1 MIALAKSCSGG
12 GSLLNY
18 IMSDKKGYE
27 LFRSNLCGV
36 NPKEIMEEIKIIQD
50 FNQRATNKTLSL
62 VISPSIEDG
71 NKLSD
76 SDLRE
81 MTNEFLNQLNIDV
94 NQHQLLAFTHTEK
107 QHKHIHIYCNRLNMQ
122 TGRLVKD
129 HHIGKRAQWIAHRI
143 ALKRNLVSAKQIMI
157 DKIKSSEKKVISD
170 EKSIKSQIYQ
180 KHLKAIDKHLNSFSE
195 YIDVMKSMGVIV
207 QPTINKQGLT
217 QGHRIIDVATNSNF
231 KASEVNRKMN
241 LNDVGNNNSIKE
253 KTTIKK
259 MKHGR

>member
-62 VISPSIEDG
+62 VLSPSIEDG
-71 NKLSD
+71 KKISD
-76 SDLRE
+76 STLRE
-81 MTNEFLNQLNIDV
+81 MTIEFLKELNIDS
-94 NQHQLLAFTHTEK
+94 NQHQFLAFTHTEK

-122 TGRLVKD
+122 TGKLVND

-157 DKIKSSEKKVISD
+157 DEIKLSEKKEFKD
-170 EKSIKSQIYQ
+170 EKSIKAQIYE

-195 YIDVMKSMGVIV
+195 YLNVMKSMGVIV
-207 QPTINKQGLT
+207 EPTINKQGIT
-217 QGHRIIDVATNSNF
+217 QGHRLIDVATNSNF

-241 LNDVGNNNSIKE
+241 LKDVGTNNSKE
-253 KTTIKK
+253 EKATIKK
-259 MKHGR
+259 MKYGR

>member
-62 VISPSIEDG
+62 VLSPSIEDG

-76 SDLRE
+76 SDLKE
-81 MTNEFLNQLNIDV
+81 MIIEFLKELNIDS
-94 NQHQLLAFTHTEK
+94 NQHQYLAFTHTEK

-122 TGRLVKD
+122 TGKLVND

-157 DKIKSSEKKVISD
+157 DKIKSSEKKEVSD
-170 EKSIKSQIYQ
+170 EKSIKMNIYK
-180 KHLKAIDKHLNSFSE
+180 KHLKAIDKHLSSFSD
-195 YIDVMKSMGVIV
+195 YIDVMKSMGVLV

-217 QGHRIIDVATNSNF
+217 QGHRLIDVATNSNF

-241 LNDVGNNNSIKE
+241 LNDVGMNNSNKE
-253 KTTIKK
+253 KTTIKI

>member
-27 LFRSNLCGV
+27 LFRSNLCGR

-50 FNQRATNKTLSL
+50 FNQRAVNKTLSL
-62 VISPSIEDG
+62 VLSPSINDG

-81 MTNEFLNQLNIDV
+81 ISIEFLKELNIDI
-94 NQHQLLAFTHTEK
+94 NQFQILAFIHTEK
-107 QHKHIHIYCNRLNMQ
+107 QHKHLHFYINRLNMN
-122 TGRLVKD
+122 TLKLVND
-129 HHIGKRAQWIAHRI
+129 HHIGKRAQWIAHRM
-143 ALKRNLVSAKQIMI
+143 ALKRNLISAKQVMI
-157 DKIKSSEKKVISD
+157 NKIKSIEKKEVSD
-170 EKSIKSQIYQ
+170 EKLIKTDIYK
-180 KHLKAIDKHLNSFSE
+180 KHLKAIDKHLSSFSE
-195 YIDVMKSMGVIV
+195 YIDIMKSMGVIV

-217 QGHRIIDVATNSNF
+217 QGHRLIDVATNSNY

-241 LNDVGNNNSIKE
+241 LNDIGNNNSKKE
-253 KTTIKK
+253 KIMIKT
-259 MKHGR
+259 MKYGR

>member
-27 LFRSNLCGV
+27 LFRSNLCGR

-50 FNQRATNKTLSL
+50 FNQRAVNKTLSL
-62 VISPSIEDG
+62 VLSPSINDG

-81 MTNEFLNQLNIDV
+81 ISIEFLKELNIDI
-94 NQHQLLAFTHTEK
+94 NQFQILAFIHTEK
-107 QHKHIHIYCNRLNMQ
+107 QHKHLHFYINRLNMN
-122 TGRLVKD
+122 TLKLVND
-129 HHIGKRAQWIAHRI
+129 HHIGKRAQWIAHRM

-157 DKIKSSEKKVISD
+157 DKIKLSEKKQVND
-170 EKSIKSQIYQ
+170 EKSIKTNIYN

-195 YIDVMKSMGVIV
+195 YIDVMKSMGIIV

-217 QGHRIIDVATNSNF
+217 QGHRLIDVATNSNF

-241 LNDVGNNNSIKE
+241 LNDVGNNNSNKE
-253 KTTIKK
+253 KITIKK
-259 MKHGR
+259 MKNGR

>member
-27 LFRSNLCGV
+27 LFRSNLCGR
-36 NPKEIMEEIKIIQD
+36 NSKEIMEEIKIIQD
-50 FNQRATNKTLSL
+50 FNQRATHKTLSL
-62 VISPSIEDG
+62 VLSPSIEDG
-71 NKLSD
+71 KKLSD
-76 SDLRE
+76 ADLRE
-81 MTNEFLNQLNIDV
+81 MTIEFLKELNIDI
-94 NQHQLLAFTHTEK
+94 NQFQILAFIHTEK
-107 QHKHIHIYCNRLNMQ
+107 QHKHLHFYINRLNMS
-122 TGRLVKD
+122 TLKLVND
-129 HHIGKRAQWIAHRI
+129 HHIGKRAQWIAHRM

-157 DKIKSSEKKVISD
+157 DKIKSSEKKEVSD
-170 EKSIKSQIYQ
+170 EKSIKMNIYK
-180 KHLKAIDKHLNSFSE
+180 KHLKAIDKHLSSFSE

-217 QGHRIIDVATNSNF
+217 QGHRLIDVATNSNF

-241 LNDVGNNNSIKE
+241 LNNVEMNNSNKE
-253 KTTIKK
+253 KATIKK

>member
-18 IMSDKKGYE
+18 IMNDKKGYE
-27 LFRSNLCGV
+27 LFRSNLCGR

-50 FNQRATNKTLSL
+50 FNQRATNKTLSIVL
-62 VISPSIEDG
+62 SPSIEDG
-71 NKLSD
+71 KKLSD
-76 SDLRE
+76 ADLRE
-81 MTNEFLNQLNIDV
+81 MTIEFLKELNIDF
-94 NQHQLLAFTHTEK
+94 NQHQLAVVVHEEK
-107 QHKHIHIYCNRLNMQ
+107 SHKHLHFYINRLNMS
-122 TGRLVKD
+122 TMKLIND
-129 HHIGKRAQWIAHRI
+129 HHIGKRAQWVAHRM

-157 DKIKSSEKKVISD
+157 DKIKLSKIKVISD

-180 KHLKAIDKHLNSFSE
+180 KHLKAIDKHLSSFSE

-217 QGHRIIDVATNSNF
+217 QGYRLIDVATNSNY

-241 LNDVGNNNSIKE
+241 LKDIGINNSKE
-253 KTTIKK
+253 EKATIKK

>member
-18 IMSDKKGYE
+18 IMNDKKGYE
-27 LFRSNLCGV
+27 LFRSNLCGR

-62 VISPSIEDG
+62 VLSPSIEDG
-71 NKLSD
+71 KKLSD
-76 SDLRE
+76 ADLRE
-81 MTNEFLNQLNIDV
+81 MTIEFLKELNIDI
-94 NQHQLLAFTHTEK
+94 NQHQLAVVVHEEK
-107 QHKHIHIYCNRLNMQ
+107 SHKHLHFFVNRLNMS
-122 TGRLVKD
+122 TMKLIND
-129 HHIGKRAQWIAHRI
+129 HHIGKRAQWVAHRM

-157 DKIKSSEKKVISD
+157 DKIKLSKIKVISD

-180 KHLKAIDKHLNSFSE
+180 KHLKAIDKHLNSFSD

-217 QGHRIIDVATNSNF
+217 QGHRLIDVATNSNF

-241 LNDVGNNNSIKE
+241 LNDIGINNSNKE
-253 KTTIKK
+253 KTTIKI

>member
-36 NPKEIMEEIKIIQD
+36 NSKEILEEIKIFQD

-62 VISPSIEDG
+62 VLSPSIEDG

-81 MTNEFLNQLNIDV
+81 MTIEFLKELNIDI
-94 NQHQLLAFTHTEK
+94 NEHQLLVVVHEEK
-107 QHKHIHIYCNRLNMQ
+107 SHKHLHFFVNRLNIS
-122 TGRLVKD
+122 TLKLIND
-129 HHIGKRAQWIAHRI
+129 HHIGKRAQWIAHRM
-143 ALKRNLVSAKQIMI
+143 ALKKNLVSAKQIMI
-157 DKIKSSEKKVISD
+157 DKIKSSEKKEVSD
-170 EKSIKSQIYQ
+170 EKSIKMNIYK
-180 KHLKAIDKHLNSFSE
+180 KHLKAIDKHLSSFSE

-217 QGHRIIDVATNSNF
+217 QGHRLIDVATNSNF

-241 LNDVGNNNSIKE
+241 LNNVVMNNSNKE
-253 KTTIKK
+253 KATIKK

>member
-27 LFRSNLCGV
+27 LFRSNLCGR
-36 NPKEIMEEIKIIQD
+36 NSKEIMEEIKIIQD

-62 VISPSIEDG
+62 VLSPSIEDG
-71 NKLSD
+71 KKLSD
-76 SDLRE
+76 ADLRE
-81 MTNEFLNQLNIDV
+81 MTIEFLKELNIDV
-94 NQHQLLAFTHTEK
+94 NQHQLVVVVHEEK
-107 QHKHIHIYCNRLNMQ
+107 SHKHLHFFVNRINMS
-122 TGRLVKD
+122 TLKLIND

-143 ALKRNLVSAKQIMI
+143 ALNRNLVSAKQIMI
-157 DKIKSSEKKVISD
+157 DKIKMSNKKEAND
-170 EKSIKSQIYQ
+170 DKSIKSQIYQ
-180 KHLKAIDKHLNSFSE
+180 KHLKAIGKHLNSFSE

-207 QPTINKQGLT
+207 QSTINKQGLT
-217 QGHRIIDVATNSNF
+217 QGHRLIDVATNSNF

-241 LNDVGNNNSIKE
+241 LKDFGINNSKE
-253 KTTIKK
+253 EKATIKK

>member
-18 IMSDKKGYE
+18 IMNDKKGYE

-62 VISPSIEDG
+62 VLSPSIEDG

-81 MTNEFLNQLNIDV
+81 MIIEFLNQLNINV
-94 NQHQLLAFTHTEK
+94 NEHQLLAFTHTEK
-107 QHKHIHIYCNRLNMQ
+107 QHKHIHIYGNRLNMQ
-122 TGRLVKD
+122 TGKLVND

-157 DKIKSSEKKVISD
+157 DKIKSNEKKEVGD
-170 EKSIKSQIYQ
+170 VKSIKMDIYK

-195 YIDVMKSMGVIV
+195 YIDIMKSMGIIV

-217 QGHRIIDVATNSNF
+217 QGHRLIDVTTNSNY

-241 LNDVGNNNSIKE
+241 LKDVGINNSKE
-253 KTTIKK
+253 EKATIKK

>member
-18 IMSDKKGYE
+18 IMNDKKGYE
-27 LFRSNLCGV
+27 LFRSNLCGR

-50 FNQRATNKTLSL
+50 FNQRAVNKTLSL
-62 VISPSIEDG
+62 VLSPSINDG

-81 MTNEFLNQLNIDV
+81 ISIEFLKELNIDI
-94 NQHQLLAFTHTEK
+94 NQFQILAFIHTEK
-107 QHKHIHIYCNRLNMQ
+107 QHKHLHFYINRLNMN
-122 TGRLVKD
+122 TLKLVND
-129 HHIGKRAQWIAHRI
+129 HHIGKRAQWIAHRM
-143 ALKRNLVSAKQIMI
+143 ALKRNLISAKQVMI
-157 DKIKSSEKKVISD
+157 NKIKSIEKKEVSD
-170 EKSIKSQIYQ
+170 EKLIKTDIYK
-180 KHLKAIDKHLNSFSE
+180 KHLKAIDKHLSSFSE

-217 QGHRIIDVATNSNF
+217 QGHRLIDVATNSNY

-241 LNDVGNNNSIKE
+241 LNDIGNNNSKKE
-253 KTTIKK
+253 KIMIKT
-259 MKHGR
+259 MKYGR

>member
-27 LFRSNLCGV
+27 LFRSNLCGR

-50 FNQRATNKTLSL
+50 FNQRAVNKTLSL
-62 VISPSIEDG
+62 VLSPSINDG

-81 MTNEFLNQLNIDV
+81 ISIEFLKELNIDI
-94 NQHQLLAFTHTEK
+94 NQFQILAFIHTEK
-107 QHKHIHIYCNRLNMQ
+107 QHKHLHFYINRLNMN
-122 TGRLVKD
+122 TLKLVND
-129 HHIGKRAQWIAHRI
+129 HHIGKRAQWIAHRM
-143 ALKRNLVSAKQIMI
+143 ALKRNLISAKQVMI
-157 DKIKSSEKKVISD
+157 NKIKSIEKKEVSD
-170 EKSIKSQIYQ
+170 EKLIKTDIYK
-180 KHLKAIDKHLNSFSE
+180 KHLKAIDKHLSSFSE

-217 QGHRIIDVATNSNF
+217 QGHRLIDVATNSNY

-241 LNDVGNNNSIKE
+241 LNDIGNNNSKKE
-253 KTTIKK
+253 KIMIKT
-259 MKHGR
+259 MKYGR